1 MKMKIENRSILSGVV
16 DSIPSKSYS
25 HRYLIGSALAH
36 GASVEDESSDDDFL
50 GNGLSK
56 ETFSEDVLATYE
68 CLSKLLNI
76 IHHKRTVAEI
86 PTFQCNNSGSTL
98 RILSPILMVFFEK
111 VRFVC
116 GKQLIGRNMPA
127 SMEPLKTFGVDCYSD
142 GDFLRNSIVLDGN
155 LKAGEIHL
163 DDAPTSQVVSGLL
176 MALPLLKKN
185 SCITISE
192 DFPSMPYVDMTL
204 NTLKDFGV
212 NIEKTHP
219 ENDEKSIKFNICGNQ
234 KYKTVQNIS
243 NRIENDWSNS
253 AFWIVAN
260 FIYDYSETTDID
272 LTKSSYC
279 EKLLNYPIKVCNLNS
294 DSLQGDREILNI
306 LWDFKRSSNSVTSID
321 CSNIPDVFPVLAL
334 ASGVLKDSVTEFT
347 NLERLSLKESNRI
360 ESTVSLLN
368 SLDIKN
374 RLSEHKLKV
383 YGSALLKNGI
393 MSKLDAIVDN
403 ACEINTYGDHRI
415 AMTAGIA
422 SIFSNR
428 PLILSDYVCVKKS
441 YPGFWKDFK
450 KLGGKCDKIQLR

>member
-1 MKMKIENRSILSGVV
+1 
-16 DSIPSKSYS
+16 
-25 HRYLIGSALAH
+25 
-36 GASVEDESSDDDFL
+36 
-50 GNGLSK
+50 
-56 ETFSEDVLATYE
+56 
-68 CLSKLLNI
+68 
-76 IHHKRTVAEI
+76 
-86 PTFQCNNSGSTL
+86 
-98 RILSPILMVFFEK
+98 MVFFEK

-127 SMEPLKTFGVDCYSD
+127 SMEPLKTFGVSCYSD

-155 LKAGEIHL
+155 LKSGEIHL

-212 NIEKTHP
+212 NIEKTHT

-260 FIYDYSETTDID
+260 FIYDYSETTDIN

-279 EKLLNYPIKVCNLNS
+279 EKLLNHPIKVCNLNS
-294 DSLQGDREILNI
+294 DSIQGDREILNI

-321 CSNIPDVFPVLAL
+321 CSNIPDVFPILAL

-393 MSKLDAIVDN
+393 MSKLDAILDN